1 MALAAAKAIGPRLK
15 ALCRLKLW
23 RAAGT
28 PEKYGFL
35 YDAFKRHSY
44 LFGLVQYFMSNV
56 TLSAFN
62 IFLTSVHGRM
72 RMIRSCLRWLVLNTG
87 ASMFQTFKPVS

>member
-1 MALAAAKAIGPRLK
+1 MALAAAKAIGPRVK

-28 PEKYGFL
+28 AEKYGLL

-72 RMIRSCLRWLVLNTG
+72 RMIRNCLRWLVLNTG
-87 ASMFQTFKPVS
+87 ASMVQTFKPVS